1 MTFRPLQP
9 TPTTTPQGGGFR
21 ALSPAPLGQIQPP
34 QEPEKKG
41 IFGRLMDI
49 PSKLKSEVET
59 QSQNRAGKFKEVTE
73 ASKQGQDF
81 GSTFLQRTGNAVG
94 AAIIDPVV
102 SIAKT
107 GASLLTEGQKERG
120 TKIAKDVAS
129 PFLFGI
135 DKASEAIS
143 DIPAVQK
150 FSLKPESE
158 TLDRNF
164 EAVMNLTAILPVGEA
179 KPLVKASGLGK
190 ASEVIHEGVWKFS
203 DEVSDASKTI
213 FTKSEEQLEKSIVS
227 KFEKGVKPLIPG
239 KTTPTQVTKYKSSVV
254 DAVNTINENKGALKF
269 IQDSGEVVAGKTPSS
284 LQQFSESI
292 EQTKKIIFKQ
302 YDDLAKQA
310 GGSGN
315 VIDLQGVADDLDTII
330 GSKSLAISNPQ
341 TITYAQQAKEN
352 LLKFGSLDTST
363 TQDVVQQFNQ
373 KLKAFY
379 RNPTPEGAGNVT
391 IDAMI
396 ANSLRQQADEFIT
409 GLTGTE
415 YGSLKAKYGSL
426 KAVERD
432 VVKANLRDARKNTK
446 GLIDFTDIFTGAD
459 VVTGMLTM
467 NPATLARGGI
477 MRVLKEYYKYIN
489 DPNNII
495 KKMFQDVEKL
505 GEKIK
510 PKKPATKGLGDLGLS
525 IKDVSGEA
533 NQSFLGKPKSSL
545 QNTPQSKTPI
555 PAKKVIPNTTTKT
568 STKSSLLEEA
578 KKFDSADE
586 FIKKVDD
593 ERITFKT
600 KDGKSSVT
608 VTESTPEYELVDDI
622 TQSQLEKLG
631 LDSDDFITKIEHIEV
646 DKSLQGKG
654 LGTKLM
660 NRAIKET
667 IENGH
672 DFVYLNASP
681 MGNKGLSL
689 DGLTK
694 FYEEFGFKI
703 IKKQGNN
710 NLMGATKSQ
719 LKDIYNK
726 AQGTKTTSL
735 QQEAKT
741 FKSADEFIEAQTNA
755 YHGSYT
761 EVKKFE
767 DGYFGETTAN
777 NEAEV
782 FYFTKSEHHAVEY
795 SREAFARK
803 FEGEY
808 YDKFPKLT
816 GKDAK
821 GNYGTALMK
830 KLYDDASANIQTN
843 PSFVDIK
850 NPAIKDWEGQTLA
863 KRWEEAYE
871 FINEA
876 KLDGHDGVIFKNI
889 SDDVNKASVPPQ
901 DVVIAFKPDQIKTK
915 SQLKDIYNKAKGVTV
930 KSEEI
935 VKKSPQQLSQ
945 EIKTEL
951 KSTSDVVRDVSLEKT
966 IPQQEKLHKSLTE
979 NGRVLVND
987 KGEQVFPKPIK
998 ENPTPLENPIIQEA
1012 KAGLKEEKELKKV
1025 QDALD
1030 GVSKKH
1036 GQTEVI
1042 IESLKKKGV
1051 SQGEID
1057 NIVLENGDKLVDTVK
1072 VKRETN
1078 GVLSATIRKDTLK
1091 EMKEGFTLDIAD
1103 KKWIPTKTAMQK
1115 IKEGVKGGKETAL
1128 TYYEL
1133 PQIFFDRTG
1142 LRKQFY
1148 DPIREA
1154 ERNAQNM
1161 KTAIF
1166 NDFEKAGLL
1175 KRGGWFTAERFDISK
1190 KEAENIGKYYLTRQ
1204 KRGGGI
1210 ELSDLSP
1217 KETKFVKTFD
1227 KVIKESEERF
1237 FKVSELNGKSPGKV
1251 ENYAPIMTNADYKLA
1266 QEVGDMDFIFRKH
1279 PAFFSLKKRVEKV
1292 PLDMYELD
1300 YRKVA
1305 SRWIDQM
1312 ANFNHLGEVGVQTKY
1327 LANSNEF
1334 KDIVGD
1340 KVFNT
1345 TNKWLQNKFN
1355 PQILSPAEKG
1365 GRFLRQKTAI
1375 ASLGLN
1381 LSSVL
1386 KQTLTQVPLTI
1397 IEKAPPKLRS
1407 KFARDFGINVSDIA
1421 SLKERKGNVSIMDMQ
1436 QGLNKAFVGPL
1447 SEFDK
1452 TNAQLSLNRL
1462 LDKNYNK
1469 VLKEGK
1475 EVSPEIQAQ
1484 IIKQAQDT
1492 LDIWYGGMTT
1502 SQLPQAFRTELG
1514 KLINMFI
1521 YPLTSQLNGF
1531 IYSVAKAKG
1540 FNRAEK
1546 FAEVMASALVIA
1558 YMEQVITNLSPEWS
1572 DSKEMAED
1580 TLASLA
1586 GNIPILSQAVFAFR
1600 TDQPITPSPIISSV
1614 SRAWQQTSKGF
1625 DDQAT
1630 MGDVAFAWA
1639 ELFGLP
1645 KAIRRATQG
1654 VELVEEGGLRD
1665 RNGKLLAP
1673 VKGTWEQLRG
1683 FLRGKYGTIATQDWI
1698 RNIGVKAESREW
1710 YVPEVEFLQNGDYER
1725 KAELY
1730 NLFDKETKDELYNE
1744 LSEGQQK
1751 KLDKAL
1757 SEKPTSKMFAPKGVS
1772 TGMFAPK

>member
-1 MTFRPLQP
+1 MLNLTALKKNKLNTSALGGRKPVGDFISQAPEQSFFQKLASKIPSALREPFVGTGQTVDLAGRTKFDTGLMGMFRPLGFGKSKEEKASDRIDLLSPLVAQGTITQERMNEIIKDVVTP
-9 TPTTTPQGGGFR
+9 KGIQAIPKGLPIDKLELTRPEKIALRPVRIEETLDQIFGVLDIFSFGTLKPISKSAAKLISKSKVSSEIISILKKEIPEISDEALPVFGRALMDIDDVNDVQRVMNRAELALKKAKQTTGQVDTTALKPVGFGKIETTLKTKIKQYKTFKDFKNYVYDDLLASVPIKLTKEAEKIYNKIGDYNYLKTLYKTETGITPKLIDKTERIKQIETKIQEHQVEIGKIEIQEIKSTPQILSGKVRALRNYQKELETLQPTTTLQ
-21 ALSPAPLGQIQPP
+21 
-34 QEPEKKG
+34 QE
-41 IFGRLMDI
+41 
-49 PSKLKSEVET
+49 
-59 QSQNRAGKFKEVTE
+59 
-73 ASKQGQDF
+73 
-81 GSTFLQRTGNAVG
+81 
-94 AAIIDPVV
+94 
-102 SIAKT
+102 AKT
-107 GASLLTEGQKERG
+107 
-120 TKIAKDVAS
+120 
-129 PFLFGI
+129 
-135 DKASEAIS
+135 
-143 DIPAVQK
+143 
-150 FSLKPESE
+150 
-158 TLDRNF
+158 
-164 EAVMNLTAILPVGEA
+164 
-179 KPLVKASGLGK
+179 
-190 ASEVIHEGVWKFS
+190 
-203 DEVSDASKTI
+203 
-213 FTKSEEQLEKSIVS
+213 
-227 KFEKGVKPLIPG
+227 
-239 KTTPTQVTKYKSSVV
+239 
-254 DAVNTINENKGALKF
+254 
-269 IQDSGEVVAGKTPSS
+269 
-284 LQQFSESI
+284 
-292 EQTKKIIFKQ
+292 FK
-302 YDDLAKQA
+302 
-310 GGSGN
+310 
-315 VIDLQGVADDLDTII
+315 
-330 GSKSLAISNPQ
+330 
-341 TITYAQQAKEN
+341 
-352 LLKFGSLDTST
+352 
-363 TQDVVQQFNQ
+363 
-373 KLKAFY
+373 
-379 RNPTPEGAGNVT
+379 
-391 IDAMI
+391 
-396 ANSLRQQADEFIT
+396 
-409 GLTGTE
+409 
-415 YGSLKAKYGSL
+415 
-426 KAVERD
+426 
-432 VVKANLRDARKNTK
+432 
-446 GLIDFTDIFTGAD
+446 
-459 VVTGMLTM
+459 
-467 NPATLARGGI
+467 
-477 MRVLKEYYKYIN
+477 
-489 DPNNII
+489 
-495 KKMFQDVEKL
+495 
-505 GEKIK
+505 
-510 PKKPATKGLGDLGLS
+510 
-525 IKDVSGEA
+525 
-533 NQSFLGKPKSSL
+533 
-545 QNTPQSKTPI
+545 
-555 PAKKVIPNTTTKT
+555 
-568 STKSSLLEEA
+568 
-578 KKFDSADE
+578 SADE

-915 SQLKDIYNKAKGVTV
+915 SQLTDIYNKAKGVTV